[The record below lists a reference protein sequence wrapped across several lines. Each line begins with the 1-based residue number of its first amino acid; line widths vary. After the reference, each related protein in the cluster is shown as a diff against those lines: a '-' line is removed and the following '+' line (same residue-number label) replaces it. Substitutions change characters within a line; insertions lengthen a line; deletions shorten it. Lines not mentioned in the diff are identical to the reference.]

1 MNNNFHLNN
10 NKNKLSYS
18 YSNAATQFP
27 LIYSK
32 PTMKSGNFLRSNINP
47 QFKISIKHKI
57 NYPSNYFF
65 SNVKNQ
71 YYVESR
77 VNETHKFT
85 PISTFEEKLNNEMK
99 RISYRYGKPD
109 SRQIFYPNINNQI
122 YWRTVKNF
130 DQYKTLKMIENRFE
144 GEKINNLKHKLK
156 PLIVN
161 EKGSLDNLSKNLF
174 NLDRYNKRLKKI
186 EKNIEKNNK
195 KNNILKKKDSFIE
208 SKEIDIELKNDKN
221 IEYLSNN
228 SSKDF
233 NNFNNII
240 EIQDEY
246 INEESQ
252 TNLNN
257 VYNN

>member
-10 NKNKLSYS
+10 NNNFNLNNNKNKLSNS
-18 YSNAATQFP
+18 YTNVSTQFP

-77 VNETHKFT
+77 VNETHQFT
-85 PISTFEEKLNNEMK
+85 PISSFEEKLNNEMK
-99 RISYRYGKPD
+99 RISHRYGKPD
-109 SRQIFYPNINNQI
+109 SRQIFYPNINNHI

-174 NLDRYNKRLKKI
+174 YFDRYNKRVKII
-186 EKNIEKNNK
+186 EKNIEKKNK
-195 KNNILKKKDSFIE
+195 KNKIKKKNSFVE
-208 SKEIDIELKNDKN
+208 SKEIDIELKNDNKN
-221 IEYLSNN
+221 DYNSNDYN
-228 SSKDF
+228 H
-233 NNFNNII
+233 II

-246 INEESQ
+246 VDEESQ